1 LSLFKPLPQIPNFEY
16 DTVTTQDVTEVGR
29 NNGLELPTSACTIAV
44 PFDYMFADADETEV
58 TTIHDEDHGSLGNL
72 FYDL

>member
-1 LSLFKPLPQIPNFEY
+1 M
-16 DTVTTQDVTEVGR
+16 TTQDVTEVGR
-29 NNGLELPTSACTIAV
+29 DNGLELPPSACTTAV

-58 TTIHDEDHGSLGNL
+58 TTIHEDHGSLGNL